1 MDMEME
7 RVWHTDDAPD
17 VYGYKNPS
25 ANSFFLS
32 MFLRAGSMH
41 GDESIP
47 GITHF
52 LEHVA
57 IRNVDK
63 VMDGEL
69 YSTVDSLGLEF
80 NASTYSEMVQF
91 YISGAKEKLPSAID
105 IFLKLFSPIV
115 LSADEIKREGDRIK
129 AEIREN
135 DERSSLAN
143 FTSQIVYK
151 GTPLEETI
159 TGTVGDVSRISAKKL
174 EEYRRSVFT
183 RKNIFFYLTGSF
195 DDSAVDSLCTA
206 LRRLSL
212 PEGEYRDNS
221 ATVPNSF
228 FKRTPEVKIKNADF
242 TMLRMTFDIDM
253 TKCPVAECDILY
265 DILLGGYNSRLYI
278 ELSEKRGLCYDVSGA
293 IERYKNIGT
302 FTFSVE
308 LKGREVYEAL
318 KIILGVLTEIKK
330 NVFPEN
336 RLMKAGY
343 VDNAYML
350 YDDARELN
358 FTMAYD
364 NHIMSEGYSSLD
376 ERRERYARITPDRIR
391 CVANEIFKKENLTL
405 TMKGIRRKTDTE
417 KINEIL
423 KGFE

>member
-1 MDMEME
+1 MEKE
-7 RVWHTDDAPD
+7 CVWRTDGAPD
-17 VYGYKNPS
+17 VYGYKNPAS
-25 ANSFFLS
+25 NSFYLS
-32 MFLRAGSMH
+32 LFIRAGEMF
-41 GDESIP
+41 GEETVP

-69 YSTVDSLGLEF
+69 YSTIDRLGLEF

-91 YISGAKEKLPSAID
+91 YISGAKEKLTVAID
-105 IFLKLFSPIV
+105 IFLKLFSPII

-151 GTPLEETI
+151 GTPLAESI
-159 TGTVGDVSRISAKKL
+159 TGTVGDISRINVKKL
-174 EEYRRSVFT
+174 EEYRRSIFT
-183 RKNIFFYLTGSF
+183 RENMFFYLTGAF
-195 DDSAVDSLCTA
+195 DDSVVDSLCSD
-206 LRRLSL
+206 LQGLSL
-212 PEGEYRDNS
+212 PKGIYRDNV
-221 ATVPNSF
+221 ATVPDEF
-228 FKRTPEVKIKNADF
+228 FHRTPEVKIKSADF

-253 TKCPVAECDILY
+253 KRCPVAECDILY

-278 ELSEKRGLCYDVSGA
+278 ELSENRGLCYDVSGA
-293 IERYKNIGT
+293 VERYKNIGT

-318 KIILGVLTEIKK
+318 KIILDVLSEMKETI
-330 NVFPEN
+330 FPED

-350 YDDARELN
+350 YDDPRELN

-364 NHIMSEGYSSLD
+364 NHIMDEGYTSLD
-376 ERRERYARITPDRIR
+376 ERRERYAMVTPERVRDAAR
-391 CVANEIFKKENLTL
+391 EIFKKENLTL

-423 KGFE
+423 KSFE